1 MGTQTK
7 TLAEQ
12 VADGIMN
19 LIQETPY
26 KAGDK
31 LPTEKELCESTGA
44 GRNTVR
50 EALKI
55 LASRNVLEIRQ
66 GAGTFVSEKQG
77 IPDDPLGFSMVNDH
91 VKLTKDLLQVRI
103 MLEPQ
108 IAALAAQCAKEH
120 EIKELEE
127 ILEEMEAAMK
137 KAKSLGKIIAA
148 HCEDN
153 ALLNDGYI
161 HAGAYARAHGHRGIC
176 SESEWGQLK
185 RDLELARETGCGYH
199 ACHISTKESVA
210 LLRRAKV
217 EGIDVTCETAPHYL
231 LLDDSQLCE
240 DGRFKM
246 NPPLRDKADRE
257 ALLEGLSDGTID
269 IIATDHAP
277 HSTEEKNRGLEKSAM
292 GIVGLETAFP
302 LLYTYLVETNII
314 SFSRLIELLHDAPCR
329 RFGIPWGGMDG
340 QSADYTIF
348 NLNSTYS
355 IDPGSFLSMGR
366 ATPFA
371 GRQVQGRC
379 VLTVAGGKVAWSDG
393 TLLPHTEG

>member
-127 ILEEMEAAMK
+127 ILEEMEEAMK
-137 KAKSLGKIIAA
+137 KREDYSELDTKFHTKIAQCTHNIVMENLLPVIGKGVAVFAKEVAQTEYDRTWISHRKIF
-148 HCEDN
+148 C
-153 ALLNDGYI
+153 YI
-161 HAGAYARAHGHRGIC
+161 
-176 SESEWGQLK
+176 
-185 RDLELARETGCGYH
+185 RDHKPFEAEMEMQYH
-199 ACHISTKESVA
+199 
-210 LLRRAKV
+210 
-217 EGIDVTCETAPHYL
+217 
-231 LLDDSQLCE
+231 
-240 DGRFKM
+240 
-246 NPPLRDKADRE
+246 
-257 ALLEGLSDGTID
+257 
-269 IIATDHAP
+269 
-277 HSTEEKNRGLEKSAM
+277 
-292 GIVGLETAFP
+292 
-302 LLYTYLVETNII
+302 LLYNTSRYEEEQ
-314 SFSRLIELLHDAPCR
+314 SRL
-329 RFGIPWGGMDG
+329 
-340 QSADYTIF
+340 
-348 NLNSTYS
+348 
-355 IDPGSFLSMGR
+355 
-366 ATPFA
+366 
-371 GRQVQGRC
+371 
-379 VLTVAGGKVAWSDG
+379 
-393 TLLPHTEG
+393 

>member
-91 VKLTKDLLQVRI
+91 VKLTRDLLQVRI

-137 KAKSLGKIIAA
+137 KREDYSELDTKFHTKIAQCTHNIVMENLLPVIGKGVAVFAKEVAQTEYDRTWISHRKIF
-148 HCEDN
+148 C
-153 ALLNDGYI
+153 YI
-161 HAGAYARAHGHRGIC
+161 
-176 SESEWGQLK
+176 
-185 RDLELARETGCGYH
+185 RDHKPFEAEMEMQYH
-199 ACHISTKESVA
+199 
-210 LLRRAKV
+210 
-217 EGIDVTCETAPHYL
+217 
-231 LLDDSQLCE
+231 
-240 DGRFKM
+240 
-246 NPPLRDKADRE
+246 
-257 ALLEGLSDGTID
+257 
-269 IIATDHAP
+269 
-277 HSTEEKNRGLEKSAM
+277 
-292 GIVGLETAFP
+292 
-302 LLYTYLVETNII
+302 LLYNT
-314 SFSRLIELLHDAPCR
+314 SRYEEE
-329 RFGIPWGGMDG
+329 
-340 QSADYTIF
+340 QS
-348 NLNSTYS
+348 
-355 IDPGSFLSMGR
+355 G
-366 ATPFA
+366 
-371 GRQVQGRC
+371 
-379 VLTVAGGKVAWSDG
+379 
-393 TLLPHTEG
+393 H

>member
-1 MGTQTK
+1 MGARAK

-137 KAKSLGKIIAA
+137 KREDYSELDTKFHTKIAQCTHNIVMENLLPVIGKGVAVFAKEVAQTEYDRTWISHRKIF
-148 HCEDN
+148 C
-153 ALLNDGYI
+153 YI
-161 HAGAYARAHGHRGIC
+161 
-176 SESEWGQLK
+176 
-185 RDLELARETGCGYH
+185 RDHKPFEAEMEMQYH
-199 ACHISTKESVA
+199 
-210 LLRRAKV
+210 
-217 EGIDVTCETAPHYL
+217 
-231 LLDDSQLCE
+231 
-240 DGRFKM
+240 
-246 NPPLRDKADRE
+246 
-257 ALLEGLSDGTID
+257 
-269 IIATDHAP
+269 
-277 HSTEEKNRGLEKSAM
+277 
-292 GIVGLETAFP
+292 
-302 LLYTYLVETNII
+302 LLYNTSRYEEEQ
-314 SFSRLIELLHDAPCR
+314 SRL
-329 RFGIPWGGMDG
+329 
-340 QSADYTIF
+340 
-348 NLNSTYS
+348 
-355 IDPGSFLSMGR
+355 
-366 ATPFA
+366 
-371 GRQVQGRC
+371 
-379 VLTVAGGKVAWSDG
+379 
-393 TLLPHTEG
+393 

>member
-127 ILEEMEAAMK
+127 IMEEMEAAMK
-137 KAKSLGKIIAA
+137 KREDYSELDTKFHTKIAQCTHNIVMENLLPVIGKGVAVFAKEVAQTEYDRTWISHRKIF
-148 HCEDN
+148 C
-153 ALLNDGYI
+153 YI
-161 HAGAYARAHGHRGIC
+161 
-176 SESEWGQLK
+176 
-185 RDLELARETGCGYH
+185 RDHNPFEAEIEMQYH
-199 ACHISTKESVA
+199 
-210 LLRRAKV
+210 
-217 EGIDVTCETAPHYL
+217 
-231 LLDDSQLCE
+231 
-240 DGRFKM
+240 
-246 NPPLRDKADRE
+246 
-257 ALLEGLSDGTID
+257 
-269 IIATDHAP
+269 
-277 HSTEEKNRGLEKSAM
+277 
-292 GIVGLETAFP
+292 
-302 LLYTYLVETNII
+302 LLYNTSRYEEEQ
-314 SFSRLIELLHDAPCR
+314 SRL
-329 RFGIPWGGMDG
+329 
-340 QSADYTIF
+340 
-348 NLNSTYS
+348 
-355 IDPGSFLSMGR
+355 
-366 ATPFA
+366 
-371 GRQVQGRC
+371 
-379 VLTVAGGKVAWSDG
+379 
-393 TLLPHTEG
+393 

>member
-77 IPDDPLGFSMVNDH
+77 IQDDPLGFSMVNDH
-91 VKLTKDLLQVRI
+91 VKLTRDLLQVRI

-137 KAKSLGKIIAA
+137 KREDYSELDTKFHTKIAQCTHNIVMENLLPVIGKGVAVFAKEVAQTEYDRTWISHRKIF
-148 HCEDN
+148 C
-153 ALLNDGYI
+153 YI
-161 HAGAYARAHGHRGIC
+161 
-176 SESEWGQLK
+176 
-185 RDLELARETGCGYH
+185 RDHKPFEAEMEMQYH
-199 ACHISTKESVA
+199 
-210 LLRRAKV
+210 
-217 EGIDVTCETAPHYL
+217 
-231 LLDDSQLCE
+231 
-240 DGRFKM
+240 
-246 NPPLRDKADRE
+246 
-257 ALLEGLSDGTID
+257 
-269 IIATDHAP
+269 
-277 HSTEEKNRGLEKSAM
+277 
-292 GIVGLETAFP
+292 
-302 LLYTYLVETNII
+302 LLYNTSRYEEEQ
-314 SFSRLIELLHDAPCR
+314 SRL
-329 RFGIPWGGMDG
+329 
-340 QSADYTIF
+340 
-348 NLNSTYS
+348 
-355 IDPGSFLSMGR
+355 
-366 ATPFA
+366 
-371 GRQVQGRC
+371 
-379 VLTVAGGKVAWSDG
+379 
-393 TLLPHTEG
+393 

>member
-91 VKLTKDLLQVRI
+91 VKLTRDLLQVRI

-120 EIKELEE
+120 EIRELEE

-137 KAKSLGKIIAA
+137 KREDYSELDTKFHTKIAQCTHNIVMENLLPVIGKGVAVFAKEVAQTEYDRTWISHRKIF
-148 HCEDN
+148 C
-153 ALLNDGYI
+153 YI
-161 HAGAYARAHGHRGIC
+161 
-176 SESEWGQLK
+176 
-185 RDLELARETGCGYH
+185 RDHKPFEAEMEMQYH
-199 ACHISTKESVA
+199 
-210 LLRRAKV
+210 
-217 EGIDVTCETAPHYL
+217 
-231 LLDDSQLCE
+231 
-240 DGRFKM
+240 
-246 NPPLRDKADRE
+246 
-257 ALLEGLSDGTID
+257 
-269 IIATDHAP
+269 
-277 HSTEEKNRGLEKSAM
+277 
-292 GIVGLETAFP
+292 
-302 LLYTYLVETNII
+302 LLYNT
-314 SFSRLIELLHDAPCR
+314 SRYEEE
-329 RFGIPWGGMDG
+329 
-340 QSADYTIF
+340 QSG
-348 NLNSTYS
+348 L
-355 IDPGSFLSMGR
+355 
-366 ATPFA
+366 
-371 GRQVQGRC
+371 
-379 VLTVAGGKVAWSDG
+379 
-393 TLLPHTEG
+393 

>member
-1 MGTQTK
+1 MGAQAK

-91 VKLTKDLLQVRI
+91 VKLTRDLLQVRI

-120 EIKELEE
+120 EIRELEE

-137 KAKSLGKIIAA
+137 KREDYSELDTKFHTKIAQCTHNIVMENLLPVIGKGVAVF
-148 HCEDN
+148 
-153 ALLNDGYI
+153 
-161 HAGAYARAHGHRGIC
+161 
-176 SESEWGQLK
+176 
-185 RDLELARETGCGYH
+185 AREVAQTEYDRTWISHRKIFCYIRDHKPFEAEMEMQYH
-199 ACHISTKESVA
+199 
-210 LLRRAKV
+210 
-217 EGIDVTCETAPHYL
+217 
-231 LLDDSQLCE
+231 
-240 DGRFKM
+240 
-246 NPPLRDKADRE
+246 
-257 ALLEGLSDGTID
+257 
-269 IIATDHAP
+269 
-277 HSTEEKNRGLEKSAM
+277 
-292 GIVGLETAFP
+292 
-302 LLYTYLVETNII
+302 LLYNTSRYEEEQ
-314 SFSRLIELLHDAPCR
+314 SRL
-329 RFGIPWGGMDG
+329 
-340 QSADYTIF
+340 
-348 NLNSTYS
+348 
-355 IDPGSFLSMGR
+355 
-366 ATPFA
+366 
-371 GRQVQGRC
+371 
-379 VLTVAGGKVAWSDG
+379 
-393 TLLPHTEG
+393 

>member
-108 IAALAAQCAKEH
+108 IAALAAQWAKEN

-137 KAKSLGKIIAA
+137 KREDYSELDTKFHTKIAQCTHNIVMENLLPVIGKGVAVF
-148 HCEDN
+148 
-153 ALLNDGYI
+153 
-161 HAGAYARAHGHRGIC
+161 
-176 SESEWGQLK
+176 
-185 RDLELARETGCGYH
+185 AREVAQTEYDRTWISHRKIFCYIRDHKPFEAEMEMQYH
-199 ACHISTKESVA
+199 
-210 LLRRAKV
+210 
-217 EGIDVTCETAPHYL
+217 
-231 LLDDSQLCE
+231 
-240 DGRFKM
+240 
-246 NPPLRDKADRE
+246 
-257 ALLEGLSDGTID
+257 
-269 IIATDHAP
+269 
-277 HSTEEKNRGLEKSAM
+277 
-292 GIVGLETAFP
+292 
-302 LLYTYLVETNII
+302 LLYNT
-314 SFSRLIELLHDAPCR
+314 SRYEEE
-329 RFGIPWGGMDG
+329 
-340 QSADYTIF
+340 QSG
-348 NLNSTYS
+348 L
-355 IDPGSFLSMGR
+355 
-366 ATPFA
+366 
-371 GRQVQGRC
+371 
-379 VLTVAGGKVAWSDG
+379 
-393 TLLPHTEG
+393 

>member
-55 LASRNVLEIRQ
+55 LASRNVIEIRQ

-91 VKLTKDLLQVRI
+91 VKLTRDLLQVRI

-137 KAKSLGKIIAA
+137 KREDYSELDTKFHTKIAQCTHNIVMENLLPVIGKGVAVF
-148 HCEDN
+148 
-153 ALLNDGYI
+153 
-161 HAGAYARAHGHRGIC
+161 
-176 SESEWGQLK
+176 
-185 RDLELARETGCGYH
+185 AREVAQTEYDRTWISHRKIFCYIRDHKPFEAEMEMQYH
-199 ACHISTKESVA
+199 
-210 LLRRAKV
+210 
-217 EGIDVTCETAPHYL
+217 
-231 LLDDSQLCE
+231 
-240 DGRFKM
+240 
-246 NPPLRDKADRE
+246 
-257 ALLEGLSDGTID
+257 
-269 IIATDHAP
+269 
-277 HSTEEKNRGLEKSAM
+277 
-292 GIVGLETAFP
+292 
-302 LLYTYLVETNII
+302 LLYNT
-314 SFSRLIELLHDAPCR
+314 SRYEEE
-329 RFGIPWGGMDG
+329 
-340 QSADYTIF
+340 QSG
-348 NLNSTYS
+348 L
-355 IDPGSFLSMGR
+355 
-366 ATPFA
+366 
-371 GRQVQGRC
+371 
-379 VLTVAGGKVAWSDG
+379 
-393 TLLPHTEG
+393 

>member
-91 VKLTKDLLQVRI
+91 VKLTRDLLQVRI

-127 ILEEMEAAMK
+127 ILEEMEADTEPASKLYLFQGLPKSDKMELIVQKAVELGVYQVIPVAMK
-137 KAKSLGKIIAA
+137 
-148 HCEDN
+148 
-153 ALLNDGYI
+153 
-161 HAGAYARAHGHRGIC
+161 R
-176 SESEWGQLK
+176 
-185 RDLELARETGCGYH
+185 
-199 ACHISTKESVA
+199 SVV
-210 LLRRAKV
+210 R
-217 EGIDVTCETAPHYL
+217 
-231 LLDDSQLCE
+231 LDD
-240 DGRFKM
+240 KKAAK
-246 NPPLRDKADRE
+246 KADRWNSIAESAAKQAGRSRIPEVTMPLSYNE
-257 ALLEGLSDGTID
+257 ALKM
-269 IIATDHAP
+269 A
-277 HSTEEKNRGLEKSAM
+277 EELD
-292 GIVGLETAFP
+292 V
-302 LLYTYLVETNII
+302 
-314 SFSRLIELLHDAPCR
+314 
-329 RFGIPWGGMDG
+329 
-340 QSADYTIF
+340 
-348 NLNSTYS
+348 
-355 IDPGSFLSMGR
+355 
-366 ATPFA
+366 
-371 GRQVQGRC
+371 
-379 VLTVAGGKVAWSDG
+379 
-393 TLLPHTEG
+393 TLLPYELAGGMEVTREVIRQIKSGQSVGIFIGPEGGFEPEEVDAAVSMGAKVITLGRRILRTETAGLATLAVLMFELEK

>member
-137 KAKSLGKIIAA
+137 KREDYSELDTKFHTKIAQCTHNIVMENLLPVIGKGVAVFAKEVAQTEYDRTWISHRKIF
-148 HCEDN
+148 C
-153 ALLNDGYI
+153 YI
-161 HAGAYARAHGHRGIC
+161 
-176 SESEWGQLK
+176 
-185 RDLELARETGCGYH
+185 RDHKPFEAEMEMQYH
-199 ACHISTKESVA
+199 
-210 LLRRAKV
+210 
-217 EGIDVTCETAPHYL
+217 
-231 LLDDSQLCE
+231 
-240 DGRFKM
+240 
-246 NPPLRDKADRE
+246 
-257 ALLEGLSDGTID
+257 
-269 IIATDHAP
+269 
-277 HSTEEKNRGLEKSAM
+277 
-292 GIVGLETAFP
+292 
-302 LLYTYLVETNII
+302 LLYNTNRYEEEQ
-314 SFSRLIELLHDAPCR
+314 SRL
-329 RFGIPWGGMDG
+329 
-340 QSADYTIF
+340 
-348 NLNSTYS
+348 
-355 IDPGSFLSMGR
+355 
-366 ATPFA
+366 
-371 GRQVQGRC
+371 
-379 VLTVAGGKVAWSDG
+379 
-393 TLLPHTEG
+393 

>member
-12 VADGIMN
+12 VANGIMN

-31 LPTEKELCESTGA
+31 LPTEKELCERTGA

-120 EIKELEE
+120 EIRELEE

-137 KAKSLGKIIAA
+137 KREDYSELDTKFHTKIAQCTHNIVMENLLPVIGKGVAVFAKEVAQTEYDRTWISHRKIF
-148 HCEDN
+148 C
-153 ALLNDGYI
+153 YI
-161 HAGAYARAHGHRGIC
+161 
-176 SESEWGQLK
+176 
-185 RDLELARETGCGYH
+185 RDHKPFEAEMEMQYH
-199 ACHISTKESVA
+199 
-210 LLRRAKV
+210 
-217 EGIDVTCETAPHYL
+217 
-231 LLDDSQLCE
+231 
-240 DGRFKM
+240 
-246 NPPLRDKADRE
+246 
-257 ALLEGLSDGTID
+257 
-269 IIATDHAP
+269 
-277 HSTEEKNRGLEKSAM
+277 
-292 GIVGLETAFP
+292 
-302 LLYTYLVETNII
+302 LLYNTSRYEEEQ
-314 SFSRLIELLHDAPCR
+314 SRL
-329 RFGIPWGGMDG
+329 
-340 QSADYTIF
+340 
-348 NLNSTYS
+348 
-355 IDPGSFLSMGR
+355 
-366 ATPFA
+366 
-371 GRQVQGRC
+371 
-379 VLTVAGGKVAWSDG
+379 
-393 TLLPHTEG
+393 

>member
-1 MGTQTK
+1 MGTQRK

-31 LPTEKELCESTGA
+31 LPTEKELCERTGA

-137 KAKSLGKIIAA
+137 KREDYSELDTKFHTKIAQCTHNIVMENLLPVIGKGVAVFAKEVAQTEYDRTWISHRKIF
-148 HCEDN
+148 C
-153 ALLNDGYI
+153 YI
-161 HAGAYARAHGHRGIC
+161 
-176 SESEWGQLK
+176 
-185 RDLELARETGCGYH
+185 RDHKPFEAEMEMQYH
-199 ACHISTKESVA
+199 
-210 LLRRAKV
+210 
-217 EGIDVTCETAPHYL
+217 
-231 LLDDSQLCE
+231 
-240 DGRFKM
+240 
-246 NPPLRDKADRE
+246 
-257 ALLEGLSDGTID
+257 
-269 IIATDHAP
+269 
-277 HSTEEKNRGLEKSAM
+277 
-292 GIVGLETAFP
+292 
-302 LLYTYLVETNII
+302 LLYNT
-314 SFSRLIELLHDAPCR
+314 SRYEEE
-329 RFGIPWGGMDG
+329 
-340 QSADYTIF
+340 QSG
-348 NLNSTYS
+348 L
-355 IDPGSFLSMGR
+355 
-366 ATPFA
+366 
-371 GRQVQGRC
+371 
-379 VLTVAGGKVAWSDG
+379 
-393 TLLPHTEG
+393 

>member
-1 MGTQTK
+1 MGAQAK

-120 EIKELEE
+120 EIRELEE

-137 KAKSLGKIIAA
+137 KREDYSELDTKFHTKIAQCTHNIVMENLLPVIGKGVAVFAKEVAQTEYDRTWISHRKIF
-148 HCEDN
+148 C
-153 ALLNDGYI
+153 YI
-161 HAGAYARAHGHRGIC
+161 
-176 SESEWGQLK
+176 
-185 RDLELARETGCGYH
+185 RDHKPFEAEMEMQYH
-199 ACHISTKESVA
+199 
-210 LLRRAKV
+210 
-217 EGIDVTCETAPHYL
+217 
-231 LLDDSQLCE
+231 
-240 DGRFKM
+240 
-246 NPPLRDKADRE
+246 
-257 ALLEGLSDGTID
+257 
-269 IIATDHAP
+269 
-277 HSTEEKNRGLEKSAM
+277 
-292 GIVGLETAFP
+292 
-302 LLYTYLVETNII
+302 LLYNT
-314 SFSRLIELLHDAPCR
+314 SRYEEE
-329 RFGIPWGGMDG
+329 
-340 QSADYTIF
+340 QSG
-348 NLNSTYS
+348 L
-355 IDPGSFLSMGR
+355 
-366 ATPFA
+366 
-371 GRQVQGRC
+371 
-379 VLTVAGGKVAWSDG
+379 
-393 TLLPHTEG
+393 

>member
-7 TLAEQ
+7 TLTEQ

-91 VKLTKDLLQVRI
+91 VKLTRDLLQVRI

-137 KAKSLGKIIAA
+137 KREDYSELDTKFHTKIAQCTHNIVMENLLPVIGKGVAVFAKEVAQTEYDRTWISHRKIF
-148 HCEDN
+148 C
-153 ALLNDGYI
+153 YI
-161 HAGAYARAHGHRGIC
+161 
-176 SESEWGQLK
+176 
-185 RDLELARETGCGYH
+185 RDHKPFEAEMEMQYH
-199 ACHISTKESVA
+199 
-210 LLRRAKV
+210 
-217 EGIDVTCETAPHYL
+217 
-231 LLDDSQLCE
+231 
-240 DGRFKM
+240 
-246 NPPLRDKADRE
+246 
-257 ALLEGLSDGTID
+257 
-269 IIATDHAP
+269 
-277 HSTEEKNRGLEKSAM
+277 
-292 GIVGLETAFP
+292 
-302 LLYTYLVETNII
+302 LLYNTSRYEEEQ
-314 SFSRLIELLHDAPCR
+314 SRL
-329 RFGIPWGGMDG
+329 
-340 QSADYTIF
+340 
-348 NLNSTYS
+348 
-355 IDPGSFLSMGR
+355 
-366 ATPFA
+366 
-371 GRQVQGRC
+371 
-379 VLTVAGGKVAWSDG
+379 
-393 TLLPHTEG
+393 

>member
-120 EIKELEE
+120 EIRELEE

-137 KAKSLGKIIAA
+137 KRADYSELDTKFHTKIAQCTHNIVMENLLPVIGKGVAVFAKEVAQTEYDRTWISHRKIF
-148 HCEDN
+148 C
-153 ALLNDGYI
+153 YI
-161 HAGAYARAHGHRGIC
+161 
-176 SESEWGQLK
+176 
-185 RDLELARETGCGYH
+185 RDHKPFEAEMEMQYH
-199 ACHISTKESVA
+199 
-210 LLRRAKV
+210 
-217 EGIDVTCETAPHYL
+217 
-231 LLDDSQLCE
+231 
-240 DGRFKM
+240 
-246 NPPLRDKADRE
+246 
-257 ALLEGLSDGTID
+257 
-269 IIATDHAP
+269 
-277 HSTEEKNRGLEKSAM
+277 
-292 GIVGLETAFP
+292 
-302 LLYTYLVETNII
+302 LLYNTSRYEEEQ
-314 SFSRLIELLHDAPCR
+314 SRL
-329 RFGIPWGGMDG
+329 
-340 QSADYTIF
+340 
-348 NLNSTYS
+348 
-355 IDPGSFLSMGR
+355 
-366 ATPFA
+366 
-371 GRQVQGRC
+371 
-379 VLTVAGGKVAWSDG
+379 
-393 TLLPHTEG
+393 

>member
-1 MGTQTK
+1 MGTQMK

-91 VKLTKDLLQVRI
+91 VKLTRDLLQVRI

-137 KAKSLGKIIAA
+137 KREDYSELDTKFHTKIAQCTHNIVMENLLPVIGK
-148 HCEDN
+148 
-153 ALLNDGYI
+153 GV
-161 HAGAYARAHGHRGIC
+161 
-176 SESEWGQLK
+176 SVF
-185 RDLELARETGCGYH
+185 AREVAQTEYDRTWISHRKIFCYIRDHKPFEAEMEMQYH
-199 ACHISTKESVA
+199 
-210 LLRRAKV
+210 
-217 EGIDVTCETAPHYL
+217 
-231 LLDDSQLCE
+231 
-240 DGRFKM
+240 
-246 NPPLRDKADRE
+246 
-257 ALLEGLSDGTID
+257 
-269 IIATDHAP
+269 
-277 HSTEEKNRGLEKSAM
+277 
-292 GIVGLETAFP
+292 
-302 LLYTYLVETNII
+302 LLYNTSRYEEEQ
-314 SFSRLIELLHDAPCR
+314 SRL
-329 RFGIPWGGMDG
+329 
-340 QSADYTIF
+340 
-348 NLNSTYS
+348 
-355 IDPGSFLSMGR
+355 
-366 ATPFA
+366 
-371 GRQVQGRC
+371 
-379 VLTVAGGKVAWSDG
+379 
-393 TLLPHTEG
+393 

>member
-137 KAKSLGKIIAA
+137 KREDYSELDTKFHTKIAQCTHNIVMENLLPVIGKGVAVFAKEVAQTEYDRTWISHRKIF
-148 HCEDN
+148 C
-153 ALLNDGYI
+153 YI
-161 HAGAYARAHGHRGIC
+161 
-176 SESEWGQLK
+176 
-185 RDLELARETGCGYH
+185 RDHKPFEAEMEMQYH
-199 ACHISTKESVA
+199 
-210 LLRRAKV
+210 
-217 EGIDVTCETAPHYL
+217 
-231 LLDDSQLCE
+231 
-240 DGRFKM
+240 
-246 NPPLRDKADRE
+246 
-257 ALLEGLSDGTID
+257 
-269 IIATDHAP
+269 
-277 HSTEEKNRGLEKSAM
+277 
-292 GIVGLETAFP
+292 
-302 LLYTYLVETNII
+302 LLYNTSRYEEEQ
-314 SFSRLIELLHDAPCR
+314 SRL
-329 RFGIPWGGMDG
+329 
-340 QSADYTIF
+340 
-348 NLNSTYS
+348 
-355 IDPGSFLSMGR
+355 
-366 ATPFA
+366 
-371 GRQVQGRC
+371 
-379 VLTVAGGKVAWSDG
+379 
-393 TLLPHTEG
+393 

>member
-55 LASRNVLEIRQ
+55 LASRNVIEIRQ

-91 VKLTKDLLQVRI
+91 VKLTRDLLQVRI

-137 KAKSLGKIIAA
+137 KREDYSELDTKFHTKIAQCTHNIVMENLLPVIGKGVAVFAKEVAQTEYDRTWISHRKIF
-148 HCEDN
+148 C
-153 ALLNDGYI
+153 YI
-161 HAGAYARAHGHRGIC
+161 
-176 SESEWGQLK
+176 
-185 RDLELARETGCGYH
+185 RDHKPFEAEMEMQYH
-199 ACHISTKESVA
+199 
-210 LLRRAKV
+210 
-217 EGIDVTCETAPHYL
+217 
-231 LLDDSQLCE
+231 
-240 DGRFKM
+240 
-246 NPPLRDKADRE
+246 
-257 ALLEGLSDGTID
+257 
-269 IIATDHAP
+269 
-277 HSTEEKNRGLEKSAM
+277 
-292 GIVGLETAFP
+292 
-302 LLYTYLVETNII
+302 LLYNTSRYEEEQ
-314 SFSRLIELLHDAPCR
+314 SRL
-329 RFGIPWGGMDG
+329 
-340 QSADYTIF
+340 
-348 NLNSTYS
+348 
-355 IDPGSFLSMGR
+355 
-366 ATPFA
+366 
-371 GRQVQGRC
+371 
-379 VLTVAGGKVAWSDG
+379 
-393 TLLPHTEG
+393 

>member
-55 LASRNVLEIRQ
+55 LASRNVIEIRQ

-91 VKLTKDLLQVRI
+91 VKLTRDLLQVRI

-137 KAKSLGKIIAA
+137 KREDYSELDTKFHTKIAQCTHNIVMEKVWLFLQRRL
-148 HCEDN
+148 HRQN
-153 ALLNDGYI
+153 MTG
-161 HAGAYARAHGHRGIC
+161 HGSHTERSFVISGIT
-176 SESEWGQLK
+176 S
-185 RDLELARETGCGYH
+185 
-199 ACHISTKESVA
+199 
-210 LLRRAKV
+210 
-217 EGIDVTCETAPHYL
+217 
-231 LLDDSQLCE
+231 
-240 DGRFKM
+240 
-246 NPPLRDKADRE
+246 PLRQRWRC
-257 ALLEGLSDGTID
+257 S
-269 IIATDHAP
+269 IIFFIIRAGMRKSRTDFK
-277 HSTEEKNRGLEKSAM
+277 E
-292 GIVGLETAFP
+292 
-302 LLYTYLVETNII
+302 
-314 SFSRLIELLHDAPCR
+314 
-329 RFGIPWGGMDG
+329 
-340 QSADYTIF
+340 
-348 NLNSTYS
+348 
-355 IDPGSFLSMGR
+355 
-366 ATPFA
+366 
-371 GRQVQGRC
+371 
-379 VLTVAGGKVAWSDG
+379 
-393 TLLPHTEG
+393 

>member
-120 EIKELEE
+120 ETRELEE

-137 KAKSLGKIIAA
+137 KREDYSELDTKFHTKIAQCTHNIVMENLLPVIGKGVAVF
-148 HCEDN
+148 
-153 ALLNDGYI
+153 
-161 HAGAYARAHGHRGIC
+161 
-176 SESEWGQLK
+176 
-185 RDLELARETGCGYH
+185 AREVAQTEYDRTWISHRKIFCYIRDHKPFEAEMEMQYH
-199 ACHISTKESVA
+199 
-210 LLRRAKV
+210 
-217 EGIDVTCETAPHYL
+217 
-231 LLDDSQLCE
+231 
-240 DGRFKM
+240 
-246 NPPLRDKADRE
+246 
-257 ALLEGLSDGTID
+257 
-269 IIATDHAP
+269 
-277 HSTEEKNRGLEKSAM
+277 
-292 GIVGLETAFP
+292 
-302 LLYTYLVETNII
+302 LLYNTSRYEEEQ
-314 SFSRLIELLHDAPCR
+314 SRL
-329 RFGIPWGGMDG
+329 
-340 QSADYTIF
+340 
-348 NLNSTYS
+348 
-355 IDPGSFLSMGR
+355 
-366 ATPFA
+366 
-371 GRQVQGRC
+371 
-379 VLTVAGGKVAWSDG
+379 
-393 TLLPHTEG
+393 

>member
-31 LPTEKELCESTGA
+31 LPTEKELWESTGA

-137 KAKSLGKIIAA
+137 KREDYSELDTKFHTKIAQCTHNIVMENLLPVIGKGVAVFAKEVAQTEYDRTWISHRKIF
-148 HCEDN
+148 C
-153 ALLNDGYI
+153 YI
-161 HAGAYARAHGHRGIC
+161 
-176 SESEWGQLK
+176 
-185 RDLELARETGCGYH
+185 RDHKPFEAEMEMQYH
-199 ACHISTKESVA
+199 
-210 LLRRAKV
+210 
-217 EGIDVTCETAPHYL
+217 
-231 LLDDSQLCE
+231 
-240 DGRFKM
+240 
-246 NPPLRDKADRE
+246 
-257 ALLEGLSDGTID
+257 
-269 IIATDHAP
+269 
-277 HSTEEKNRGLEKSAM
+277 
-292 GIVGLETAFP
+292 
-302 LLYTYLVETNII
+302 LLYNTSRYEEEQ
-314 SFSRLIELLHDAPCR
+314 SRL
-329 RFGIPWGGMDG
+329 
-340 QSADYTIF
+340 
-348 NLNSTYS
+348 
-355 IDPGSFLSMGR
+355 
-366 ATPFA
+366 
-371 GRQVQGRC
+371 
-379 VLTVAGGKVAWSDG
+379 
-393 TLLPHTEG
+393 

>member
-120 EIKELEE
+120 EIRELEE

-137 KAKSLGKIIAA
+137 KKEDYSELDTKLHTKIAQCTHNIVMENLLPVIGKGVAVFAKEVAQTEYDRTWISHRKIF
-148 HCEDN
+148 C
-153 ALLNDGYI
+153 YI
-161 HAGAYARAHGHRGIC
+161 
-176 SESEWGQLK
+176 
-185 RDLELARETGCGYH
+185 RDHKPFEAEMEMQYH
-199 ACHISTKESVA
+199 
-210 LLRRAKV
+210 
-217 EGIDVTCETAPHYL
+217 
-231 LLDDSQLCE
+231 
-240 DGRFKM
+240 
-246 NPPLRDKADRE
+246 
-257 ALLEGLSDGTID
+257 
-269 IIATDHAP
+269 
-277 HSTEEKNRGLEKSAM
+277 
-292 GIVGLETAFP
+292 
-302 LLYTYLVETNII
+302 LLYNTSRYEEEQ
-314 SFSRLIELLHDAPCR
+314 SRL
-329 RFGIPWGGMDG
+329 
-340 QSADYTIF
+340 
-348 NLNSTYS
+348 
-355 IDPGSFLSMGR
+355 
-366 ATPFA
+366 
-371 GRQVQGRC
+371 
-379 VLTVAGGKVAWSDG
+379 
-393 TLLPHTEG
+393 

>member
-120 EIKELEE
+120 ENKELEE

-137 KAKSLGKIIAA
+137 KREDYSELDTKFHTKIAQCTHNIVMENLLPVIGKGVAVFAKEVAQTEYDRTWISHRKIF
-148 HCEDN
+148 C
-153 ALLNDGYI
+153 YI
-161 HAGAYARAHGHRGIC
+161 
-176 SESEWGQLK
+176 
-185 RDLELARETGCGYH
+185 RDHKPFEAEMEMQYH
-199 ACHISTKESVA
+199 
-210 LLRRAKV
+210 
-217 EGIDVTCETAPHYL
+217 
-231 LLDDSQLCE
+231 
-240 DGRFKM
+240 
-246 NPPLRDKADRE
+246 
-257 ALLEGLSDGTID
+257 
-269 IIATDHAP
+269 
-277 HSTEEKNRGLEKSAM
+277 
-292 GIVGLETAFP
+292 
-302 LLYTYLVETNII
+302 LLYNTSRYEEEQ
-314 SFSRLIELLHDAPCR
+314 SRL
-329 RFGIPWGGMDG
+329 
-340 QSADYTIF
+340 
-348 NLNSTYS
+348 
-355 IDPGSFLSMGR
+355 
-366 ATPFA
+366 
-371 GRQVQGRC
+371 
-379 VLTVAGGKVAWSDG
+379 
-393 TLLPHTEG
+393 

>member
-1 MGTQTK
+1 MGTQAK

-91 VKLTKDLLQVRI
+91 VKLTRDLLQVRI

-120 EIKELEE
+120 EIRELEE

-137 KAKSLGKIIAA
+137 KREDYSELDTKFHTKIAQCTHNIVMENLLPVIGKGVAVF
-148 HCEDN
+148 
-153 ALLNDGYI
+153 
-161 HAGAYARAHGHRGIC
+161 
-176 SESEWGQLK
+176 
-185 RDLELARETGCGYH
+185 AREVAQTEYDRTWISHRKIFCYIRDHKPFEAEMEMQYH
-199 ACHISTKESVA
+199 
-210 LLRRAKV
+210 
-217 EGIDVTCETAPHYL
+217 
-231 LLDDSQLCE
+231 
-240 DGRFKM
+240 
-246 NPPLRDKADRE
+246 
-257 ALLEGLSDGTID
+257 
-269 IIATDHAP
+269 
-277 HSTEEKNRGLEKSAM
+277 
-292 GIVGLETAFP
+292 
-302 LLYTYLVETNII
+302 LLYNTSRYEEEQ
-314 SFSRLIELLHDAPCR
+314 SRL
-329 RFGIPWGGMDG
+329 
-340 QSADYTIF
+340 
-348 NLNSTYS
+348 
-355 IDPGSFLSMGR
+355 
-366 ATPFA
+366 
-371 GRQVQGRC
+371 
-379 VLTVAGGKVAWSDG
+379 
-393 TLLPHTEG
+393 

>member
-137 KAKSLGKIIAA
+137 KREDYSELDTKFHTKIAQCTHNIVMENLLPVIGKGVAVFAKEVAQTEYDRTWISHRKIFCYIRDHKPFEAEMEMQY
-148 HCEDN
+148 H
-153 ALLNDGYI
+153 LLYN
-161 HAGAYARAHGHRGIC
+161 
-176 SESEWGQLK
+176 
-185 RDLELARETGCGYH
+185 TG
-199 ACHISTKESVA
+199 
-210 LLRRAKV
+210 RV
-217 EGIDVTCETAPHYL
+217 EGE
-231 LLDDSQLCE
+231 
-240 DGRFKM
+240 
-246 NPPLRDKADRE
+246 
-257 ALLEGLSDGTID
+257 EG
-269 IIATDHAP
+269 
-277 HSTEEKNRGLEKSAM
+277 
-292 GIVGLETAFP
+292 
-302 LLYTYLVETNII
+302 
-314 SFSRLIELLHDAPCR
+314 
-329 RFGIPWGGMDG
+329 GG
-340 QSADYTIF
+340 
-348 NLNSTYS
+348 
-355 IDPGSFLSMGR
+355 
-366 ATPFA
+366 
-371 GRQVQGRC
+371 
-379 VLTVAGGKVAWSDG
+379 
-393 TLLPHTEG
+393 

>member
-31 LPTEKELCESTGA
+31 LPTEKELCESSGA

-137 KAKSLGKIIAA
+137 KREDYSELDTKFHTKIAQCTHNIVMENLLPVIGKGVAVFAKEVAQTEYDRTWISHRKIF
-148 HCEDN
+148 C
-153 ALLNDGYI
+153 YI
-161 HAGAYARAHGHRGIC
+161 
-176 SESEWGQLK
+176 
-185 RDLELARETGCGYH
+185 RDHKPFEAEMEMQYH
-199 ACHISTKESVA
+199 
-210 LLRRAKV
+210 
-217 EGIDVTCETAPHYL
+217 
-231 LLDDSQLCE
+231 
-240 DGRFKM
+240 
-246 NPPLRDKADRE
+246 
-257 ALLEGLSDGTID
+257 
-269 IIATDHAP
+269 
-277 HSTEEKNRGLEKSAM
+277 
-292 GIVGLETAFP
+292 
-302 LLYTYLVETNII
+302 LLYNTSRYEEEQ
-314 SFSRLIELLHDAPCR
+314 SRL
-329 RFGIPWGGMDG
+329 
-340 QSADYTIF
+340 
-348 NLNSTYS
+348 
-355 IDPGSFLSMGR
+355 
-366 ATPFA
+366 
-371 GRQVQGRC
+371 
-379 VLTVAGGKVAWSDG
+379 
-393 TLLPHTEG
+393 

>member
-31 LPTEKELCESTGA
+31 LPTEKELCERTGA

-91 VKLTKDLLQVRI
+91 VKLTRDLLQVRI

-137 KAKSLGKIIAA
+137 KREDYSELDTKFHTKIAQCTHNIVMENLLPVIGKGVAVF
-148 HCEDN
+148 
-153 ALLNDGYI
+153 
-161 HAGAYARAHGHRGIC
+161 
-176 SESEWGQLK
+176 
-185 RDLELARETGCGYH
+185 AREVAQTEYDRTWISHRKIFCYIRDHKPFEAEMEMQYH
-199 ACHISTKESVA
+199 
-210 LLRRAKV
+210 
-217 EGIDVTCETAPHYL
+217 
-231 LLDDSQLCE
+231 
-240 DGRFKM
+240 
-246 NPPLRDKADRE
+246 
-257 ALLEGLSDGTID
+257 
-269 IIATDHAP
+269 
-277 HSTEEKNRGLEKSAM
+277 
-292 GIVGLETAFP
+292 
-302 LLYTYLVETNII
+302 LLYNT
-314 SFSRLIELLHDAPCR
+314 SRYEEE
-329 RFGIPWGGMDG
+329 
-340 QSADYTIF
+340 QSG
-348 NLNSTYS
+348 L
-355 IDPGSFLSMGR
+355 
-366 ATPFA
+366 
-371 GRQVQGRC
+371 
-379 VLTVAGGKVAWSDG
+379 
-393 TLLPHTEG
+393 

>member
-120 EIKELEE
+120 EIRELEE

-137 KAKSLGKIIAA
+137 KREDYSELDTKFHTKIAQCTHNIVMENLLPVIGKGVAVFAKEVAQTEYDRTWISHRKIF
-148 HCEDN
+148 C
-153 ALLNDGYI
+153 YI
-161 HAGAYARAHGHRGIC
+161 
-176 SESEWGQLK
+176 
-185 RDLELARETGCGYH
+185 RDHKPFEAEMEMQYH
-199 ACHISTKESVA
+199 
-210 LLRRAKV
+210 
-217 EGIDVTCETAPHYL
+217 
-231 LLDDSQLCE
+231 
-240 DGRFKM
+240 
-246 NPPLRDKADRE
+246 
-257 ALLEGLSDGTID
+257 
-269 IIATDHAP
+269 
-277 HSTEEKNRGLEKSAM
+277 
-292 GIVGLETAFP
+292 
-302 LLYTYLVETNII
+302 LLYNT
-314 SFSRLIELLHDAPCR
+314 SRYEEEQ
-329 RFGIPWGGMDG
+329 GG
-340 QSADYTIF
+340 F
-348 NLNSTYS
+348 
-355 IDPGSFLSMGR
+355 
-366 ATPFA
+366 
-371 GRQVQGRC
+371 
-379 VLTVAGGKVAWSDG
+379 
-393 TLLPHTEG
+393 

>member
-137 KAKSLGKIIAA
+137 KREDYSELDTKFHTKIAQCTHNIVMENLLPVIGKGVAVF
-148 HCEDN
+148 
-153 ALLNDGYI
+153 
-161 HAGAYARAHGHRGIC
+161 
-176 SESEWGQLK
+176 
-185 RDLELARETGCGYH
+185 AREVAQTEYDRTWISHRKIFCYIRDHKPFEAEMEMQYH
-199 ACHISTKESVA
+199 
-210 LLRRAKV
+210 LLYNTSR
-217 EGIDVTCETAPHYL
+217 Y
-231 LLDDSQLCE
+231 
-240 DGRFKM
+240 
-246 NPPLRDKADRE
+246 
-257 ALLEGLSDGTID
+257 
-269 IIATDHAP
+269 
-277 HSTEEKNRGLEKSAM
+277 EEEQRGL
-292 GIVGLETAFP
+292 
-302 LLYTYLVETNII
+302 
-314 SFSRLIELLHDAPCR
+314 
-329 RFGIPWGGMDG
+329 
-340 QSADYTIF
+340 
-348 NLNSTYS
+348 
-355 IDPGSFLSMGR
+355 
-366 ATPFA
+366 
-371 GRQVQGRC
+371 
-379 VLTVAGGKVAWSDG
+379 
-393 TLLPHTEG
+393 

>member
-77 IPDDPLGFSMVNDH
+77 IPDDPLGFSMVSDH

-137 KAKSLGKIIAA
+137 KREDYSELDTKFHTKIAQCTHNIVMENLLPVIGKGVAVFAKEVAQTEYDRTWISHRKIF
-148 HCEDN
+148 C
-153 ALLNDGYI
+153 YI
-161 HAGAYARAHGHRGIC
+161 
-176 SESEWGQLK
+176 
-185 RDLELARETGCGYH
+185 RDHKPFEAEMEMQYH
-199 ACHISTKESVA
+199 
-210 LLRRAKV
+210 
-217 EGIDVTCETAPHYL
+217 
-231 LLDDSQLCE
+231 
-240 DGRFKM
+240 
-246 NPPLRDKADRE
+246 
-257 ALLEGLSDGTID
+257 
-269 IIATDHAP
+269 
-277 HSTEEKNRGLEKSAM
+277 
-292 GIVGLETAFP
+292 
-302 LLYTYLVETNII
+302 LLYNTSRYEEEQ
-314 SFSRLIELLHDAPCR
+314 SRL
-329 RFGIPWGGMDG
+329 
-340 QSADYTIF
+340 
-348 NLNSTYS
+348 
-355 IDPGSFLSMGR
+355 
-366 ATPFA
+366 
-371 GRQVQGRC
+371 
-379 VLTVAGGKVAWSDG
+379 
-393 TLLPHTEG
+393 

>member
-137 KAKSLGKIIAA
+137 KREDYSELDTKFHTKIAQCTHNIVMENLLPVIGKGVAVFAKEVAQTEYDRTWISHRKIF
-148 HCEDN
+148 C
-153 ALLNDGYI
+153 YI
-161 HAGAYARAHGHRGIC
+161 
-176 SESEWGQLK
+176 
-185 RDLELARETGCGYH
+185 RDHKPFEAKMEKQYH
-199 ACHISTKESVA
+199 
-210 LLRRAKV
+210 
-217 EGIDVTCETAPHYL
+217 
-231 LLDDSQLCE
+231 
-240 DGRFKM
+240 
-246 NPPLRDKADRE
+246 
-257 ALLEGLSDGTID
+257 
-269 IIATDHAP
+269 
-277 HSTEEKNRGLEKSAM
+277 
-292 GIVGLETAFP
+292 
-302 LLYTYLVETNII
+302 LLYNT
-314 SFSRLIELLHDAPCR
+314 SRYEEE
-329 RFGIPWGGMDG
+329 
-340 QSADYTIF
+340 QSG
-348 NLNSTYS
+348 L
-355 IDPGSFLSMGR
+355 
-366 ATPFA
+366 
-371 GRQVQGRC
+371 
-379 VLTVAGGKVAWSDG
+379 
-393 TLLPHTEG
+393 

>member
-7 TLAEQ
+7 TLTEQ

-137 KAKSLGKIIAA
+137 KREDYSELDTKFHTKIAQCTHNIVLENLLPVIGKGVAVF
-148 HCEDN
+148 
-153 ALLNDGYI
+153 
-161 HAGAYARAHGHRGIC
+161 
-176 SESEWGQLK
+176 
-185 RDLELARETGCGYH
+185 AREVAQTEYDRTWISHRKIFCYIRDHKPFEAEMEMQYH
-199 ACHISTKESVA
+199 
-210 LLRRAKV
+210 
-217 EGIDVTCETAPHYL
+217 
-231 LLDDSQLCE
+231 
-240 DGRFKM
+240 
-246 NPPLRDKADRE
+246 
-257 ALLEGLSDGTID
+257 
-269 IIATDHAP
+269 
-277 HSTEEKNRGLEKSAM
+277 
-292 GIVGLETAFP
+292 
-302 LLYTYLVETNII
+302 LLYNTSRYEEEQ
-314 SFSRLIELLHDAPCR
+314 SRL
-329 RFGIPWGGMDG
+329 
-340 QSADYTIF
+340 
-348 NLNSTYS
+348 
-355 IDPGSFLSMGR
+355 
-366 ATPFA
+366 
-371 GRQVQGRC
+371 
-379 VLTVAGGKVAWSDG
+379 
-393 TLLPHTEG
+393 

>member
-44 GRNTVR
+44 GRNTVH

-137 KAKSLGKIIAA
+137 KREDYSELDTKFHTKIAQCTHNIVMENLLPVIGKGVAVFAKEVAQTEYDRTWISHRKIF
-148 HCEDN
+148 C
-153 ALLNDGYI
+153 YI
-161 HAGAYARAHGHRGIC
+161 
-176 SESEWGQLK
+176 
-185 RDLELARETGCGYH
+185 RDHKPFEAEMEMQYH
-199 ACHISTKESVA
+199 
-210 LLRRAKV
+210 
-217 EGIDVTCETAPHYL
+217 
-231 LLDDSQLCE
+231 
-240 DGRFKM
+240 
-246 NPPLRDKADRE
+246 
-257 ALLEGLSDGTID
+257 
-269 IIATDHAP
+269 
-277 HSTEEKNRGLEKSAM
+277 
-292 GIVGLETAFP
+292 
-302 LLYTYLVETNII
+302 LLYNTSRYEEEQ
-314 SFSRLIELLHDAPCR
+314 SRL
-329 RFGIPWGGMDG
+329 
-340 QSADYTIF
+340 
-348 NLNSTYS
+348 
-355 IDPGSFLSMGR
+355 
-366 ATPFA
+366 
-371 GRQVQGRC
+371 
-379 VLTVAGGKVAWSDG
+379 
-393 TLLPHTEG
+393 

>member
-120 EIKELEE
+120 EIRELDE

-137 KAKSLGKIIAA
+137 KREDYSELDTKFHTKIAQCTHNIVMENLLPVIGKGVAVFAKEVAQTEYDRTWISHRKIF
-148 HCEDN
+148 C
-153 ALLNDGYI
+153 YI
-161 HAGAYARAHGHRGIC
+161 
-176 SESEWGQLK
+176 
-185 RDLELARETGCGYH
+185 RDHKPFEAEMEMQYH
-199 ACHISTKESVA
+199 
-210 LLRRAKV
+210 
-217 EGIDVTCETAPHYL
+217 
-231 LLDDSQLCE
+231 
-240 DGRFKM
+240 
-246 NPPLRDKADRE
+246 
-257 ALLEGLSDGTID
+257 
-269 IIATDHAP
+269 
-277 HSTEEKNRGLEKSAM
+277 
-292 GIVGLETAFP
+292 
-302 LLYTYLVETNII
+302 LLYNTSRYEEEQ
-314 SFSRLIELLHDAPCR
+314 SRL
-329 RFGIPWGGMDG
+329 
-340 QSADYTIF
+340 
-348 NLNSTYS
+348 
-355 IDPGSFLSMGR
+355 
-366 ATPFA
+366 
-371 GRQVQGRC
+371 
-379 VLTVAGGKVAWSDG
+379 
-393 TLLPHTEG
+393 

>member
-1 MGTQTK
+1 MGAQAK

-137 KAKSLGKIIAA
+137 KREDYSELDTKFHTKIAQCTHNIVMENLLPVIGKGVAVFVKEVAQTEYDRTWISHRKIF
-148 HCEDN
+148 C
-153 ALLNDGYI
+153 YI
-161 HAGAYARAHGHRGIC
+161 
-176 SESEWGQLK
+176 
-185 RDLELARETGCGYH
+185 RDHKPFEAEMEMQYH
-199 ACHISTKESVA
+199 
-210 LLRRAKV
+210 
-217 EGIDVTCETAPHYL
+217 
-231 LLDDSQLCE
+231 
-240 DGRFKM
+240 
-246 NPPLRDKADRE
+246 
-257 ALLEGLSDGTID
+257 
-269 IIATDHAP
+269 
-277 HSTEEKNRGLEKSAM
+277 
-292 GIVGLETAFP
+292 
-302 LLYTYLVETNII
+302 LLYNTSRYEEEQ
-314 SFSRLIELLHDAPCR
+314 SRL
-329 RFGIPWGGMDG
+329 
-340 QSADYTIF
+340 
-348 NLNSTYS
+348 
-355 IDPGSFLSMGR
+355 
-366 ATPFA
+366 
-371 GRQVQGRC
+371 
-379 VLTVAGGKVAWSDG
+379 
-393 TLLPHTEG
+393 